1 MLTLIDSSVLAALHR
16 GQVAFDAIAFTGD
29 DEIALASVTASG
41 LLRGVHRTANPEQR
55 ARREAFVERLLD
67 VVPVIPFDQTA
78 ARLHARLWEEAAA
91 RGARVAVNDLIIAA
105 TAMANS
111 GRVATHDL
119 RTFGEIPGLVL
130 LRC

>member
-16 GQVAFDAIAFTGD
+16 GLVAFDAIAFGAD
-29 DEIALASVTASG
+29 DEIALASVTASD
-41 LLRGVHRTANPEQR
+41 LLRGVYRTANPEQR

-67 VVPVIPFDQTA
+67 VLPVIPFDQTA

-91 RGARVAVNDLIIAA
+91 RGAKVAVHDLVIAA
-105 TAMANS
+105 TAMANG